1 MEKYRVVLQAVRIN
15 VLCCVYVCVCVYVG
29 TKFEMKSS
37 RVNYLEVE
45 LLGLEVMEVLPNC
58 FSKLS
63 HFAFFFCI
71 RIWELLFLNPFM
83 ALSYFLHVYKSD
95 ECEMIITLSNFN
107 FLINYEIEHVFKCWV
122 TIQVFLSGLFLL
134 PAFPIGLSL

>member
-63 HFAFFFCI
+63 HFAFF
-71 RIWELLFLNPFM
+71 L
-83 ALSYFLHVYKSD
+83 AL
-95 ECEMIITLSNFN
+95 E
-107 FLINYEIEHVFKCWV
+107 YENCCF
-122 TIQVFLSGLFLL
+122 
-134 PAFPIGLSL
+134 